1 MIWGDMMNY
10 STNLATIFLSPG
22 DYLQREMTSS
32 IRHEYLGGQIFA
44 MSGGSEEHNRIAGNL
59 YALLLTHLRGSGC
72 KTFIADMKVR
82 LAKNS
87 VDVFYYPDV
96 MVTCDGEDR
105 ERFYK
110 VSPCLVVEVLSP
122 STENLDRREKR
133 LNYQSLPSL
142 QEYVLV
148 SQEEM
153 KVEVYRREAGENWSV
168 EIFGERDRLELE
180 SVGLTLMVTDVYD
193 EVWG

>member
-1 MIWGDMMNY
+1 MSGQSSME
-10 STNLATIFLSPG
+10 LATALISVS
-22 DYLQREMTSS
+22 DYLNRELTSS

-44 MSGGSEEHNRIAGNL
+44 MSGGSEEHNRIALNIASFL
-59 YALLLTHLRGSGC
+59 RFHLRGSGC

-180 SVGLTLMVTDVYD
+180 SVRLTLMVTDIYD
-193 EVWG
+193 EVLRG